1 MKIEN
6 VYVLAMAFGLAKRQ
20 LDYYRK
26 TNNRYF
32 VKMYEGIVYSFEERF
47 RNLNQDIDVMS
58 YFGDQNAA

>member
-6 VYVLAMAFGLAKRQ
+6 VYTLAMAFGLAKRQ

-32 VKMYEGIVYSFEERF
+32 AKMYEGIVYSFEERF